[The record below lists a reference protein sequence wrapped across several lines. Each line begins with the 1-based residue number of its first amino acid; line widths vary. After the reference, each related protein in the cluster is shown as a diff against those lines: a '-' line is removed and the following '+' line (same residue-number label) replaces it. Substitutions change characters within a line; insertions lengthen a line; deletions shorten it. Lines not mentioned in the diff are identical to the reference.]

1 MRKYTV
7 IYMANLMSNLQYMA
21 NIIINSLGFIV
32 HIFIF
37 FHVWNYIYENPAE
50 LIYGFSKTQMV
61 WYVTI
66 TEIIFCSVAGRRMV
80 RTICN
85 EVRSGNVAYNINKPY
100 SYVGYIM
107 FSNLG
112 EVTIRLVFYVMIGL
126 GLGITFLGSIPT
138 ITIIEGIVI
147 AISWIL
153 SIIIN
158 MLFLT
163 FIGLLAFI
171 MEDSNPMYWLYS
183 KMQLIFGIVFPLE
196 FFPTAIQPI
205 IKISPI
211 FVTSYGP
218 AKLFIDFNWRF
229 AIIVILAQIAYLLI
243 SLGLCKLMYMKGVK
257 KLNVNGG

>member
-1 MRKYTV
+1 
-7 IYMANLMSNLQYMA
+7 
-21 NIIINSLGFIV
+21 
-32 HIFIF
+32 
-37 FHVWNYIYENPAE
+37 
-50 LIYGFSKTQMV
+50 
-61 WYVTI
+61 
-66 TEIIFCSVAGRRMV
+66 
-80 RTICN
+80 
-85 EVRSGNVAYNINKPY
+85 
-100 SYVGYIM
+100 M